1 MVVEA
6 SLAAGLAIAAVIIGT
21 IVRTFL
27 PLGMKILAEIQAAEA
42 EKRDPVPPKFHWLY
56 GAAALVNIAILGIPM
71 LANLNGLSEKII
83 NAVDPTTGF
92 FIVLG
97 LAIAGNE
104 LINRMVTVTRP
115 QIVAAAEKHE

>member
-1 MVVEA
+1 MVVDATMA
-6 SLAAGLAIAAVIIGT
+6 SGLAIAAVIIGT

-42 EKRDPVPPKFHWLY
+42 EKREPVPPKFHWLY

-71 LANLNGLSEKII
+71 LANLNDLATKII
-83 NAVDPTTGF
+83 NAVDPNTGF

-97 LAIAGNE
+97 IAIAGNE
-104 LINRMVTVTRP
+104 IINRLVTVTRP
-115 QIVAAAEKHE
+115 QAVAAAEK